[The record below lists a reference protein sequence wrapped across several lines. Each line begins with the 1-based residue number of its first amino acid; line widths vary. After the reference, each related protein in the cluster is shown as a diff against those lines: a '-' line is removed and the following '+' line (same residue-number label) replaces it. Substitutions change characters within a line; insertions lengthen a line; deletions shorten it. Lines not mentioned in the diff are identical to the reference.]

1 MGKDVEKKIDR
12 ALDMTFPASDPPLF
26 GDATGT
32 EKPARPVGRR
42 APVVRK
48 DDVEA
53 AAGRNADTAARR
65 RHRGVGREGLS
76 PTDHVERSDN
86 EQGLGGVGAD
96 SRHRRRKS

>member
-32 EKPARPVGRR
+32 EKPVRPVGRR
-42 APVVRK
+42 APVARK
-48 DDVEA
+48 DDVDA
-53 AAGRNADTAARR
+53 AAGRNEDTVRK

-76 PTDHVERSDN
+76 PADHVERSDN

>member
-1 MGKDVEKKIDR
+1 
-12 ALDMTFPASDPPLF
+12 L
-26 GDATGT
+26 ATP
-32 EKPARPVGRR
+32 PARKSPHEPVGRR
-42 APVVRK
+42 APVARR

-53 AAGRNADTAARR
+53 AAGRNEDTAVRK

-76 PTDHVERSDN
+76 PADHVERSDN